1 MTTKKRGLG
10 RGLEALLVDV
20 SDNTANQQ
28 SVIAQ
33 TLIETLQ
40 RENHNLL
47 QEARALKELL
57 GDFEVL
63 VRRFGGND

>member
-1 MTTKKRGLG
+1 MTVKKRGLG
-10 RGLEALLVDV
+10 RGLETLLVDV
-20 SDNTANQQ
+20 PDNTTTQQ

-57 GDFEVL
+57 NEFEAM
-63 VRRFGGND
+63 VRQFGND